1 MEQLFYI
8 PFVLKIQHHPKFK
21 NYLNESDKRKCK
33 GDLMQVKLTKK
44 PKSPKLI
51 EGFPGFGL
59 VGTIA
64 SEFLLEHLKF
74 EQIGKVIFDEI
85 PATIA
90 IHQSK
95 LVEPLGIFYNKQY
108 DLVLL
113 HAITTSSGVEW
124 KLAGV
129 VMDLAEQLKVKEIIS
144 MEGVGSNEET
154 TTSRVFFYSNN
165 PKIKDKFAKIKVEP
179 LKEGIIIGVTGAVLL
194 KADSIPVSC
203 IFAETHTNLPDSK
216 AAAKVIEVLDKYLG
230 LKVDYKPLLLQ
241 AEKFEEKLRG
251 ILSESQK
258 AQQISE
264 KKKLSYVG

>member
-1 MEQLFYI
+1 MRIRL
-8 PFVLKIQHHPKFK
+8 
-21 NYLNESDKRKCK
+21 S
-33 GDLMQVKLTKK
+33 KK
-44 PKSPKLI
+44 PKNCILI

-74 EQIGKVIFDEI
+74 EQIGKIIFDEM

-90 IHQSK
+90 IHDGK
-95 LVEPLGIFYNKQY
+95 VVEPLGIFYNKKY
-108 DLVLL
+108 NLVLL
-113 HAITTSSGVEW
+113 HAITASSGMEW
-124 KLAGV
+124 KLSEMV
-129 VMDLAEQLKVKEIIS
+129 VDLAKQLNAKEIICL
-144 MEGVGSNEET
+144 EGVGSSEET

-165 PKIKDKFAKIKVEP
+165 EKNKNKFKKIKVEP

-194 KADSIPVSC
+194 RAENIPVSC

-230 LKVDYKPLLLQ
+230 LRVDYKPLIAQ
-241 AEKFEEKLRG
+241 AEKFENKLKG
-251 ILSESQK
+251 LLTEGQK
-258 AQQISE
+258 AQQVSE

>member
-1 MEQLFYI
+1 M
-8 PFVLKIQHHPKFK
+8 
-21 NYLNESDKRKCK
+21 
-33 GDLMQVKLTKK
+33 
-44 PKSPKLI
+44 I

-74 EQIGKVIFDEI
+74 EQIGKIIFDEM

-90 IHQSK
+90 IHDGK
-95 LVEPLGIFYNKQY
+95 VVEPLGIFYNKKY
-108 DLVLL
+108 NLVLL
-113 HAITTSSGVEW
+113 HAITASSGMEW
-124 KLAGV
+124 KLSEMV
-129 VMDLAEQLKVKEIIS
+129 VDLAKQLNAKEIICL
-144 MEGVGSNEET
+144 EGVGSSEET

-165 PKIKDKFAKIKVEP
+165 EKNKNKFKKIKVEP

-194 KADSIPVSC
+194 RAEKIPVSC

-230 LKVDYKPLLLQ
+230 LRVDYKPLIAQ
-241 AEKFEEKLRG
+241 AEKFENKLKG
-251 ILSESQK
+251 LLTEGQK
-258 AQQISE
+258 AQQVSE

>member
-1 MEQLFYI
+1 M
-8 PFVLKIQHHPKFK
+8 
-21 NYLNESDKRKCK
+21 
-33 GDLMQVKLTKK
+33 
-44 PKSPKLI
+44 I

-74 EQIGKVIFDEI
+74 EQIGKIIFDEM

-90 IHQSK
+90 IHDCK
-95 LVEPLGIFYNKQY
+95 VVEPLGIFYNKKY
-108 DLVLL
+108 NLILL
-113 HAITTSSGVEW
+113 HAITASSGMEW
-124 KLAGV
+124 KLSEMV
-129 VMDLAEQLKVKEIIS
+129 VDLAKQLNAKEIVS
-144 MEGVGSNEET
+144 LEGVGSSEET

-165 PKIKDKFAKIKVEP
+165 EKNKNKFKKIKVEP

-194 KADSIPVSC
+194 RAEKIPVSC

-230 LKVDYKPLLLQ
+230 LRVDYKPLIAQ
-241 AEKFEEKLRG
+241 AEKFENKLRG
-251 ILSESQK
+251 LLTEGQK
-258 AQQISE
+258 AQQVSE

>member
-1 MEQLFYI
+1 MRIRL
-8 PFVLKIQHHPKFK
+8 
-21 NYLNESDKRKCK
+21 S
-33 GDLMQVKLTKK
+33 KK
-44 PKSPKLI
+44 PKNCILI

-74 EQIGKVIFDEI
+74 EQIGKIIFDEM

-90 IHQSK
+90 IHDCK
-95 LVEPLGIFYNKQY
+95 VVEPLGIFYNKKY
-108 DLVLL
+108 NLILL
-113 HAITTSSGVEW
+113 HAITASSGMEW
-124 KLAGV
+124 KLSEMV
-129 VMDLAEQLKVKEIIS
+129 VDLAKQLNAKEIVS
-144 MEGVGSNEET
+144 LEGVGSSEET

-165 PKIKDKFAKIKVEP
+165 EKNKNKFKKIKVEP

-194 KADSIPVSC
+194 RAEKIPVSC

-230 LKVDYKPLLLQ
+230 LRVDYKPLIAQ
-241 AEKFEEKLRG
+241 AEKFENKLRG
-251 ILSESQK
+251 LLTEGQK
-258 AQQISE
+258 AQQVSE